1 MTWTSNASLPDLA
14 AWLAGKRRIAILT
27 HAKPDG
33 DAFGSTIALARALR
47 LATAAPGQWSSSPA
61 IAQPFFAGP
70 LPDWV
75 RTLANPHEY
84 THLNTTAQPD
94 ATHLGGEPDA
104 ICILD
109 TGSWSQLKE
118 VEPWLRPR
126 TNLAAIV
133 DHHRRGDADVAPRR
147 HIDPESAA
155 ACQLV
160 AELCRLI
167 LNKPRVDELPSEI
180 ATPLYLG
187 LATDTGWFHHS
198 NVGPVVM
205 HLAGGLLAAGVEHTT
220 LFEAVERQ
228 DRPARLRLMSRA
240 LNSLQLLDHDRVAI
254 MTLTQQDFHDCHA
267 AQTDSGGLV
276 DLPLSVASVQVSCI
290 VTQMFVP
297 PPTGSDAAS
306 EITKVSFRS
315 KAGTVDVNA
324 IASTLGG
331 GGHIQAAGAKLEAPL
346 ADVVARVTKALLA

>member
-14 AWLAGKRRIAILT
+14 AWLACKRRVAILT

-47 LATAAPGQWSSSPA
+47 LAPPAQGQWSAVPA
-61 IAQPFFAGP
+61 IARPFFAGP
-70 LPDWV
+70 LPDWA
-75 RTLANPHEY
+75 RTLSSPEEF
-84 THLNTTAQPD
+84 THLNANALPD
-94 ATHLGGEPDA
+94 ATVLGGEPDA
-104 ICILD
+104 ICVLD

-118 VEPWLRPR
+118 VEPWLRSR
-126 TNLAAIV
+126 TSIAAIV
-133 DHHRRGDADVAPRR
+133 DHHRRGDGDVAPRR

-160 AELCRLI
+160 SELCRLI
-167 LNKPRVDELPSEI
+167 LNKPRVDDLPTDV

-198 NVGPVVM
+198 NVGPAVM
-205 HLAGGLLAAGVEHTT
+205 HLAGGLLAAGVDHTR

-240 LNSLQLLDHDRVAI
+240 LNSLKLLDHDRVAI

-267 AQTDSGGLV
+267 SQTDSGGLV

-290 VTQMFVP
+290 ITQMFVP
-297 PPTGSDAAS
+297 PATGSASAS

-315 KAGTVDVNA
+315 KANTVDVNA
-324 IASTLGG
+324 IAGTLGG

-346 ADVVARVTKALLA
+346 ADVVARVTKALTP